1 VNVLSKEDVT
11 FAMPKKDAI
20 EPEVN
25 ESNVK
30 IISIGIGAAILF
42 GAILFVV
49 LRRNTKGM
57 KSEEK

>member
-1 VNVLSKEDVT
+1 MFFLKK
-11 FAMPKKDAI
+11 MLLLRCLKKDTA

-25 ESNVK
+25 KSNVK
-30 IISIGIGAAILF
+30 IISIGIGAAVLF

>member
-1 VNVLSKEDVT
+1 MFFL
-11 FAMPKKDAI
+11 KKMLLLRCLKDTA

-30 IISIGIGAAILF
+30 IISIGIGAVILF

-49 LRRNTKGM
+49 LRRNTKGI

>member
-1 VNVLSKEDVT
+1 MFFLKK
-11 FAMPKKDAI
+11 MLLLQCLKKDTI

-25 ESNVK
+25 EANVK
-30 IISIGIGAAILF
+30 IISMGIGAAILF